1 MLVKKGKYNLS
12 KSAMDDLMG
21 KLTQIATEDADDSVT
36 GLLEAQITTSFV
48 KTMTKV
54 KGLEDVIERND
65 SLSKTYTGLLSMY
78 GFESMYDMYLYAKSC
93 DIIPEEIM
101 KRKDYSKL
109 VPVKRKIVRN
119 GKEQEITVYEDPN
132 DDKGSQS
139 NDSGRSTPTSHVP
152 HARELKGKVHGANE
166 HTNPKSI
173 AKLKQAAQGMSNG
186 QEFQDSDYYLELKG
200 PDGDIHGI
208 VGYSERQYDDGE
220 YMVMDFYKT
229 DGVVP
234 GIAARGFAQLIQLA
248 LGRGLGVKAPDNPQA
263 RPVYIQFG
271 LEQREEGNM
280 WSVDGSTLEKLLG
293 ESGNSSE

>member
-12 KSAMDDLMG
+12 KSAMDKLMDN
-21 KLTQIATEDADDSVT
+21 LTKIATEQADESVT

-54 KGLEDVIERND
+54 KGLEDVIKRND
-65 SLSKTYTGLLSMY
+65 SLSKTYTGFLSMY

-93 DIIPEEIM
+93 DLVPEELM

-119 GKEQEITVYEDPN
+119 GKEQEITIYEDPN
-132 DDKGSQS
+132 DDKGSES
-139 NDSGRSTPTSHVP
+139 NEGNSSGRDTQAAHVP
-152 HARELKGKVHGANE
+152 HARELKGKVHGDSE
-166 HTNPKSI
+166 QVNPKDI
-173 AKLKQAAQGMSNG
+173 AKLKQAAQGMENG

-200 PDGDIHGI
+200 PDGNVHGI
-208 VGYSERQYDDGE
+208 VGYSEDGD

-248 LGRGLGVKAPDNPQA
+248 LGKGLGVKAPDNPQA

-271 LEQREEGNM
+271 LEQEEEGNT
-280 WSVDGSTLEKLLG
+280 WSVEGETLKEALG
-293 ESGNSSE
+293 ESGNSRE

>member
-12 KSAMDDLMG
+12 KSAMDKLMNN
-21 KLTQIATEDADDSVT
+21 LTQIAMEEADDSVT

-54 KGLEDVIERND
+54 KGLEDVIKRND
-65 SLSKTYTGLLSMY
+65 ALSRTYTGFLSMY

-119 GKEQEITVYEDPN
+119 GKEQEITIYEDPN

-139 NDSGRSTPTSHVP
+139 NESGRDTPTSHVP
-152 HARELKGKVHGANE
+152 HARELKGKVHGDNE
-166 HTNPKSI
+166 HANPKEI
-173 AKLKQAAQGMSNG
+173 AKLKQAAKGMSSG

-200 PDGDIHGI
+200 PDGDLHGI
-208 VGYSERQYDDGE
+208 VGYSEDGD

-248 LGRGLGVKAPDNPQA
+248 VGRGLGVKAPDNPQA

-271 LEQREEGNM
+271 LEQGEEGNM
-280 WSVDGSTLEKLLG
+280 WSAEAAHLKEVFG
-293 ESGNSSE
+293 ESGNPSE

>member
-1 MLVKKGKYNLS
+1 MKKGKYNLS
-12 KSAMDDLMG
+12 KSAMDKLMDN
-21 KLTQIATEDADDSVT
+21 LTKIATEEADDSVT

-54 KGLEDVIERND
+54 KGLEDVIARND
-65 SLSKTYTGLLSMY
+65 TLSKTYMGLLSMY

-93 DIIPEEIM
+93 DIIPEELM

-132 DDKGSQS
+132 ADKGSQS
-139 NDSGRSTPTSHVP
+139 NESGRDTSAAHVP
-152 HARELKGKVHGANE
+152 HARELKGKVHGDNE
-166 HTNPKSI
+166 HANPKEI
-173 AKLKQAAQGMSNG
+173 AKLKQAAKGMSSG

-200 PDGDIHGI
+200 PDGNLHGI
-208 VGYSERQYDDGE
+208 VGYSEDGD

-248 LGRGLGVKAPDNPQA
+248 VGRGLGVKAPDNPQA

-271 LEQREEGNM
+271 LEQGEEGNM
-280 WSVDGSTLEKLLG
+280 WSAEADHLEEVFG
-293 ESGNSSE
+293 ESGNPSE